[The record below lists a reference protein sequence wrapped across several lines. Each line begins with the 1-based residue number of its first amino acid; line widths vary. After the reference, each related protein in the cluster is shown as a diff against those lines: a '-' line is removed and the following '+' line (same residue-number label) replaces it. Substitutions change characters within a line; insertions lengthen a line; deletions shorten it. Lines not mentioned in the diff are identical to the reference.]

1 MIDFDV
7 YDDDSIIN
15 RLNYERH
22 EVRIGVNMI
31 EIIKDLPIT
40 NANLPY
46 NSLSWFQS
54 GIIPLYH
61 LWLVQVVR
69 LKLDARLEKINQQ

>member
-22 EVRIGVNMI
+22 EVRIRVNMI

-46 NSLSWFQS
+46 NPLS
-54 GIIPLYH
+54 
-61 LWLVQVVR
+61 
-69 LKLDARLEKINQQ
+69 